1 MDNKII
7 VQKKLNSK
15 IWSVNPKEG
24 EKWGRRTDSRVKKA
38 NNKMVNLKPVIL
50 PFILNVNDL
59 NTN

>member
-1 MDNKII
+1 M
-7 VQKKLNSK
+7 QKK
-15 IWSVNPKEG
+15 E
-24 EKWGRRTDSRVKKA
+24 EKWGRRTESKVKKA